1 MRILIAEDDPTSRV
15 LLERLLTK
23 WGYEVVVTSD
33 GAEAWEVL
41 AGDDAPSMAIL
52 DWMMPHRDGVEICR
66 LLRQEDEDVPRYLIL
81 LTARGGKENTI
92 TGLEAGADDYVEKPF
107 DRDELRARVDVGAR
121 VVKLQNALAQR
132 VAQLEEAW
140 ERIERLQGVLPI
152 CMHCHKIRDEE
163 GQWQRLERYID
174 GHSDAQLSHGICPD
188 CLTEHYPEYA
198 QEEEIGEEGKQT

>member
-33 GAEAWEVL
+33 GAEAWEML
-41 AGDDAPSMAIL
+41 DGDDAPSMAIL

-66 LLRQEDEDVPRYLIL
+66 LVRQRDEKAPHYLIL
-81 LTARGGKENTI
+81 LTARGGKENII

-107 DRDELRARVDVGAR
+107 DRDELRARVEVGAR

-132 VAQLEEAW
+132 IAQLEEAW
-140 ERIERLQGVLPI
+140 ERIERLKGILPI
-152 CMHCHKIRDEE
+152 CMYCHKIRDKE
-163 GQWQRLERYID
+163 GEWQRLERYID
-174 GHSDAQLSHGICPD
+174 AHSDAQLSHGICPD
-188 CLTEHYPEYA
+188 CLTEHYPEYV
-198 QEEEIGEEGKQT
+198 EDEKRGEEGKQA